1 VTFASLEAAMA
12 VKPIPDGYSSI
23 TPYLYIRGASDAIEF
38 YKRAFGAQELFRFPA
53 PNGRVGHA
61 ELKMGNAIVMLA
73 DEHPEMKVV
82 GPATLGGTSVGI
94 MLYVDKVDDV
104 FARAVAGGAKVEKT
118 IENQFYGDRSGTI
131 VDPFGHRWTVA
142 THVEDVTPQ
151 EMEERMK
158 KMQPSN

>member
-1 VTFASLEAAMA
+1 MA

-73 DEHPEMKVV
+73 DEHPEMKVA

-104 FARAVAGGAKVEKT
+104 FARAVADGAKVEKA

-131 VDPFGHRWTVA
+131 VDPFGHRWTIA